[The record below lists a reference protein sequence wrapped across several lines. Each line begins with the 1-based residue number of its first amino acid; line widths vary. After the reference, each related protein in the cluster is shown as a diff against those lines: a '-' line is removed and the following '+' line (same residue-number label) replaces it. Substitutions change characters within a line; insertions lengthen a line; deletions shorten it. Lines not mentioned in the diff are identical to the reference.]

1 MSALIL
7 PPRLNGNT
15 RATIELRIEAI
26 LLTNFSAKQRIKK
39 SSVKV
44 FVRWWGQAI
53 SDGIYFSPR
62 VVQSLGTRRDSSP
75 ASKGIRV
82 AIYKVSQCL
91 RMLNMILQELQFNN
105 NIYLVHFFNVVITS
119 TCKHI

>member
-26 LLTNFSAKQRIKK
+26 LLTNFSAKQPIKK

-44 FVRWWGQAI
+44 FVRWWGQAL